1 MNARY
6 SLILLIILSCLSAP
20 AIAGTRYESGGPA
33 LTAAVVGSNEFM
45 PGQDA
50 VIVVRIE
57 NSGLFQ
63 GRIERSGILE
73 RDDPPNNAR
82 MVTATLSGGGTP
94 FIVRTA
100 AQEAGDLPGGTS
112 STVRFSVTVPSDAPA
127 GEYILPLHIGYIYL
141 VEADQET
148 LDRIRS
154 VYDNRSETVDLSVR
168 IRSHTALSILSSR
181 VDHLKPGAEGYLELL
196 VRNAGEEY
204 ARSAVIKLSAN
215 GNSMVIP
222 ADKSMFAGDLA
233 PGATALCRFRVG
245 VSGDANAQEYP
256 IDVSMSYKNING
268 EETSTS
274 PLTIGVP
281 VSEEVRFECVSP
293 QINLTTRG
301 DQVLEVPYR
310 NMGNEIVYGVQARIS
325 FVDPFSGSDDTA
337 YLGDIRPGE
346 IAVARYHL
354 GVDPGASG
362 IYTLDSEVRYHD
374 ALRNSRIADVVKV
387 HVHVAGEEASPLL
400 FLSTLFA
407 AGVICCLGLVIVR
420 RKSHQK

>member
-1 MNARY
+1 MDSRY
-6 SLILLIILSCLSAP
+6 FLVLLIIFSCLSAP

-33 LTAAVVGSNEFM
+33 LTAAVVGSNEYIS
-45 PGQDA
+45 GRDA

-73 RDDPPNNAR
+73 RDDPPNKAR
-82 MVTATLSGGGTP
+82 MVTATLGDGGTP

-112 STVRFSVTVPSDAPA
+112 TMVRFSVTVPSDAPA
-127 GEYILPLHIGYIYL
+127 GEFMLPLRIGYIYL
-141 VEADQET
+141 IEADQET

-154 VYDNRSETVDLSVR
+154 VYDNLTETVDLPVR
-168 IRSHTALSILSSR
+168 IRSHTALSVLSSR
-181 VDHLKPGAEGYLELL
+181 VDHLNPGAEGNLELL

-204 ARSAVIKLSAN
+204 ARSAVIQLSTN

-222 ADKSMFAGDLA
+222 TDRSMYAGDLA

-281 VSEEVRFECVSP
+281 VSEEVRFECASP
-293 QINLTTRG
+293 QINLTTGG

-310 NMGNEIVYGVQARIS
+310 NTGNEIVYGVQARIS
-325 FVDPFSGSDDTA
+325 LVDPFSGTDDTA

-346 IAVARYHL
+346 IAVARYHV
-354 GVDPGASG
+354 GVDPVATGT
-362 IYTLDSEVRYHD
+362 YTLDSEVRYHD
-374 ALRNSRIADVVKV
+374 ALRNSRIADMVKV
-387 HVHVAGEEASPLL
+387 HVHAAGGEASPLL

-407 AGVICCLGLVIVR
+407 VAAVSCVGLAIVR
-420 RKSHQK
+420 RKK